1 MQIKRLSAVF
11 GRLRSETIQFSD
23 GLNIIEAPNESG
35 KSTWC
40 AFLTAML
47 YGINSR
53 ERDRADYIADKN
65 RYAPWD
71 GTVMAGSMD
80 CRSEGRDITISRD
93 TRRQTAPMAEFRAV
107 YSGTNIAIDGLT
119 GQNCGEALLGVTRE
133 VFERSAFIRQSGL
146 AISQDAGLER
156 RVAALISSGEEDTSY
171 TEAYD
176 ALKKQLNRRRYNKS
190 GLLPALE
197 AQQAETQAQLNRVQQ
212 LRQQETALHAQLQDL
227 IQQQAALSDELEQCD
242 RWEAAQKQRQLSDRP
257 AAAQQAAQRA
267 QAMEDQL
274 QADHVPDTETI
285 GRLRGAIVNLETVRK
300 SVDKARAD
308 RDEAMKTLLRAEKAV
323 NDSPFAGQTVE
334 EARKEAA
341 VPPKVSFNA
350 APALAVFFLM
360 LAAAIGVTAFTLSR
374 YSVYLS
380 GWQTMLPWSIFAVI
394 IAAGAVISR
403 QMQKRALKAAQ
414 NTALCKRF
422 GTADADEI
430 TALAETYAKAV
441 EILKEKIDT
450 TKFKIF
456 AMRFQ
461 EGEELSN
468 DLSSISLD
476 MVNADNYAFRQAYYL
491 DGRVGQMN
499 DYSTSVNEIDY
510 AKIKGISL
518 SAIDPAA
525 IGRQIEEAKQLLPE
539 GHTFQSVSVYEISEV
554 LPRSTGL
561 MNRGRDI
568 GAQEA
573 EFKICFTEDGKETET
588 SGGQVTHLYYEA
600 KILVNADGTITPE
613 EE

>member
-1 MQIKRLSAVF
+1 MKRFACFAAV
-11 GRLRSETIQFSD
+11 
-23 GLNIIEAPNESG
+23 
-35 KSTWC
+35 
-40 AFLTAML
+40 
-47 YGINSR
+47 
-53 ERDRADYIADKN
+53 
-65 RYAPWD
+65 
-71 GTVMAGSMD
+71 AGM
-80 CRSEGRDITISRD
+80 T
-93 TRRQTAPMAEFRAV
+93 
-107 YSGTNIAIDGLT
+107 
-119 GQNCGEALLGVTRE
+119 ALLVSCNN
-133 VFERSAFIRQSGL
+133 V
-146 AISQDAGLER
+146 
-156 RVAALISSGEEDTSY
+156 SSMLGGAKYPADQ
-171 TEAYD
+171 TE
-176 ALKKQLNRRRYNKS
+176 S
-190 GLLPALE
+190 
-197 AQQAETQAQLNRVQQ
+197 
-212 LRQQETALHAQLQDL
+212 
-227 IQQQAALSDELEQCD
+227 
-242 RWEAAQKQRQLSDRP
+242 
-257 AAAQQAAQRA
+257 
-267 QAMEDQL
+267 
-274 QADHVPDTETI
+274 
-285 GRLRGAIVNLETVRK
+285 
-300 SVDKARAD
+300 
-308 RDEAMKTLLRAEKAV
+308 
-323 NDSPFAGQTVE
+323 
-334 EARKEAA
+334 
-341 VPPKVSFNA
+341 
-350 APALAVFFLM
+350 
-360 LAAAIGVTAFTLSR
+360 
-374 YSVYLS
+374 
-380 GWQTMLPWSIFAVI
+380 
-394 IAAGAVISR
+394 
-403 QMQKRALKAAQ
+403 
-414 NTALCKRF
+414 
-422 GTADADEI
+422 
-430 TALAETYAKAV
+430 YAKAV

-573 EFKICFTEDGKETET
+573 DFKICLTQGGKETET

>member
-1 MQIKRLSAVF
+1 MKRFACFAAVA
-11 GRLRSETIQFSD
+11 GMAALLVSCNNVS
-23 GLNIIEAPNESG
+23 S
-35 KSTWC
+35 
-40 AFLTAML
+40 ML
-47 YGINSR
+47 
-53 ERDRADYIADKN
+53 
-65 RYAPWD
+65 
-71 GTVMAGSMD
+71 
-80 CRSEGRDITISRD
+80 
-93 TRRQTAPMAEFRAV
+93 
-107 YSGTNIAIDGLT
+107 
-119 GQNCGEALLGVTRE
+119 GEAKYP
-133 VFERSAFIRQSGL
+133 ADQ
-146 AISQDAGLER
+146 
-156 RVAALISSGEEDTSY
+156 
-171 TEAYD
+171 TE
-176 ALKKQLNRRRYNKS
+176 S
-190 GLLPALE
+190 
-197 AQQAETQAQLNRVQQ
+197 
-212 LRQQETALHAQLQDL
+212 
-227 IQQQAALSDELEQCD
+227 
-242 RWEAAQKQRQLSDRP
+242 
-257 AAAQQAAQRA
+257 
-267 QAMEDQL
+267 
-274 QADHVPDTETI
+274 
-285 GRLRGAIVNLETVRK
+285 
-300 SVDKARAD
+300 
-308 RDEAMKTLLRAEKAV
+308 
-323 NDSPFAGQTVE
+323 
-334 EARKEAA
+334 
-341 VPPKVSFNA
+341 
-350 APALAVFFLM
+350 
-360 LAAAIGVTAFTLSR
+360 
-374 YSVYLS
+374 
-380 GWQTMLPWSIFAVI
+380 
-394 IAAGAVISR
+394 
-403 QMQKRALKAAQ
+403 
-414 NTALCKRF
+414 
-422 GTADADEI
+422 
-430 TALAETYAKAV
+430 YAKAV

-573 EFKICFTEDGKETET
+573 DFKICFTEDGKETET

>member
-1 MQIKRLSAVF
+1 MKRFACFAAV
-11 GRLRSETIQFSD
+11 
-23 GLNIIEAPNESG
+23 
-35 KSTWC
+35 
-40 AFLTAML
+40 
-47 YGINSR
+47 
-53 ERDRADYIADKN
+53 
-65 RYAPWD
+65 
-71 GTVMAGSMD
+71 AGM
-80 CRSEGRDITISRD
+80 T
-93 TRRQTAPMAEFRAV
+93 
-107 YSGTNIAIDGLT
+107 
-119 GQNCGEALLGVTRE
+119 ALLVSCNN
-133 VFERSAFIRQSGL
+133 V
-146 AISQDAGLER
+146 
-156 RVAALISSGEEDTSY
+156 SSMLGGAKYPADQ
-171 TEAYD
+171 TE
-176 ALKKQLNRRRYNKS
+176 S
-190 GLLPALE
+190 
-197 AQQAETQAQLNRVQQ
+197 
-212 LRQQETALHAQLQDL
+212 
-227 IQQQAALSDELEQCD
+227 
-242 RWEAAQKQRQLSDRP
+242 
-257 AAAQQAAQRA
+257 
-267 QAMEDQL
+267 
-274 QADHVPDTETI
+274 
-285 GRLRGAIVNLETVRK
+285 
-300 SVDKARAD
+300 
-308 RDEAMKTLLRAEKAV
+308 
-323 NDSPFAGQTVE
+323 
-334 EARKEAA
+334 
-341 VPPKVSFNA
+341 
-350 APALAVFFLM
+350 
-360 LAAAIGVTAFTLSR
+360 
-374 YSVYLS
+374 
-380 GWQTMLPWSIFAVI
+380 
-394 IAAGAVISR
+394 
-403 QMQKRALKAAQ
+403 
-414 NTALCKRF
+414 
-422 GTADADEI
+422 
-430 TALAETYAKAV
+430 YAKAV

-518 SAIDPAA
+518 SAIGPAA

>member
-1 MQIKRLSAVF
+1 MKRFACFAAVT
-11 GRLRSETIQFSD
+11 G
-23 GLNIIEAPNESG
+23 
-35 KSTWC
+35 
-40 AFLTAML
+40 
-47 YGINSR
+47 
-53 ERDRADYIADKN
+53 
-65 RYAPWD
+65 
-71 GTVMAGSMD
+71 MA
-80 CRSEGRDITISRD
+80 
-93 TRRQTAPMAEFRAV
+93 
-107 YSGTNIAIDGLT
+107 
-119 GQNCGEALLGVTRE
+119 ALLVSCNN
-133 VFERSAFIRQSGL
+133 VSSM
-146 AISQDAGLER
+146 LEG
-156 RVAALISSGEEDTSY
+156 AKYPADQ
-171 TEAYD
+171 TE
-176 ALKKQLNRRRYNKS
+176 S
-190 GLLPALE
+190 
-197 AQQAETQAQLNRVQQ
+197 
-212 LRQQETALHAQLQDL
+212 
-227 IQQQAALSDELEQCD
+227 
-242 RWEAAQKQRQLSDRP
+242 
-257 AAAQQAAQRA
+257 
-267 QAMEDQL
+267 
-274 QADHVPDTETI
+274 
-285 GRLRGAIVNLETVRK
+285 
-300 SVDKARAD
+300 
-308 RDEAMKTLLRAEKAV
+308 
-323 NDSPFAGQTVE
+323 
-334 EARKEAA
+334 
-341 VPPKVSFNA
+341 
-350 APALAVFFLM
+350 
-360 LAAAIGVTAFTLSR
+360 
-374 YSVYLS
+374 
-380 GWQTMLPWSIFAVI
+380 
-394 IAAGAVISR
+394 
-403 QMQKRALKAAQ
+403 
-414 NTALCKRF
+414 
-422 GTADADEI
+422 
-430 TALAETYAKAV
+430 YAKAV

-573 EFKICFTEDGKETET
+573 DFKICFTEDGKETET

>member
-1 MQIKRLSAVF
+1 MKRFACFAAV
-11 GRLRSETIQFSD
+11 
-23 GLNIIEAPNESG
+23 A
-35 KSTWC
+35 
-40 AFLTAML
+40 
-47 YGINSR
+47 GI
-53 ERDRADYIADKN
+53 A
-65 RYAPWD
+65 
-71 GTVMAGSMD
+71 
-80 CRSEGRDITISRD
+80 
-93 TRRQTAPMAEFRAV
+93 
-107 YSGTNIAIDGLT
+107 
-119 GQNCGEALLGVTRE
+119 ALLVSCNN
-133 VFERSAFIRQSGL
+133 V
-146 AISQDAGLER
+146 
-156 RVAALISSGEEDTSY
+156 SSMLGGAKYPADQ
-171 TEAYD
+171 TE
-176 ALKKQLNRRRYNKS
+176 S
-190 GLLPALE
+190 
-197 AQQAETQAQLNRVQQ
+197 
-212 LRQQETALHAQLQDL
+212 
-227 IQQQAALSDELEQCD
+227 
-242 RWEAAQKQRQLSDRP
+242 
-257 AAAQQAAQRA
+257 
-267 QAMEDQL
+267 
-274 QADHVPDTETI
+274 
-285 GRLRGAIVNLETVRK
+285 
-300 SVDKARAD
+300 
-308 RDEAMKTLLRAEKAV
+308 
-323 NDSPFAGQTVE
+323 
-334 EARKEAA
+334 
-341 VPPKVSFNA
+341 
-350 APALAVFFLM
+350 
-360 LAAAIGVTAFTLSR
+360 
-374 YSVYLS
+374 
-380 GWQTMLPWSIFAVI
+380 
-394 IAAGAVISR
+394 
-403 QMQKRALKAAQ
+403 
-414 NTALCKRF
+414 
-422 GTADADEI
+422 
-430 TALAETYAKAV
+430 YAKAV

-573 EFKICFTEDGKETET
+573 DFKICFTEDGKETET